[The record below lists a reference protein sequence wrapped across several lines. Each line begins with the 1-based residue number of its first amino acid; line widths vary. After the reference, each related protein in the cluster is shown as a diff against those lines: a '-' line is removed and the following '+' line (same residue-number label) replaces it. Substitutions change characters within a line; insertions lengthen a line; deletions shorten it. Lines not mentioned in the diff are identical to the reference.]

1 MNNRPHFAGK
11 SIRAF
16 SLLELLLVLVIV
28 MLLFGA
34 AVFEFNSINR
44 GASLFE
50 GTDRLKSLFRFAS
63 NEAQRTGKL
72 VRIRFATATE
82 NTSTNIIQ
90 TTGLNAEKSPIAE
103 WEPAP
108 IKFPGQF
115 KMLPNSKTYS
125 NDIDEL
131 VSIESVQLTGLD
143 AQTASIQLINTTE
156 NTSEEMGQ
164 SQEATQATE
173 YSMPSIYFHQDGS
186 CDSAKVQLASKN
198 LDNLNKSIV
207 ELIGFT
213 GTVRHHILEIQEN
226 LLNETNSNDAI
237 NINSQQNETIS
248 TP

>member
-44 GASLFE
+44 GASLSE

-63 NEAQRTGKL
+63 NESQRTGRL
-72 VRIRFATATE
+72 VRIRFGLYDV
-82 NTSTNIIQ
+82 NTSTNTIQ
-90 TTGLNAEKSPIAE
+90 TDALSEQQLPIVE
-103 WEPAP
+103 WEPFP

-115 KMLPNSKTYS
+115 KLLPNSKNYA

-131 VSIESVQLTGLD
+131 VSIESVILTGLD
-143 AQTASIQLINTTE
+143 SQTALIANNTE
-156 NTSEEMGQ
+156 NSLEQKVQGPEADQ
-164 SQEATQATE
+164 STE
-173 YSMPSIYFHQDGS
+173 PSIPLIYFHQDGS
-186 CDSAKVQLASKN
+186 CDSVKVQLSSKN
-198 LDNLNKSIV
+198 LNNLNKSIV

-213 GTVRHHILEIQEN
+213 GTIRHNILELQTN
-226 LLNETNSNDAI
+226 DLNSTNSNETLDKI
-237 NINSQQNETIS
+237 SQTSQSASN
-248 TP
+248 P

>member
-44 GASLFE
+44 GASLSE

-63 NEAQRTGKL
+63 NESQRTGRL
-72 VRIRFATATE
+72 VRIRFGLYDV
-82 NTSTNIIQ
+82 NTSTNTIQ
-90 TTGLNAEKSPIAE
+90 TDALSEQQLPIVE
-103 WEPAP
+103 WEPFP

-115 KMLPNSKTYS
+115 KLLPNSKNYA

-131 VSIESVQLTGLD
+131 VSIESVILTGLD
-143 AQTASIQLINTTE
+143 SQTALIANNTE
-156 NTSEEMGQ
+156 NSLEQTV
-164 SQEATQATE
+164 QETE
-173 YSMPSIYFHQDGS
+173 ASIPIIYFHQDGS
-186 CDSAKVQLASKN
+186 CDSVKVQLSSKN
-198 LDNLNKSIV
+198 LNNLNKSIV

-213 GTVRHHILEIQEN
+213 GTIRHNIIELQTN
-226 LLNETNSNDAI
+226 DLNSTNSNETVDKF
-237 NINSQQNETIS
+237 SQTSQSASN
-248 TP
+248 P

>member
-34 AVFEFNSINR
+34 AVFEFNSMNR
-44 GASLFE
+44 GVYLSE

-72 VRIRFATATE
+72 VRVRFGATTSD
-82 NTSTNIIQ
+82 TSTNAMQ
-90 TTGLNAEKSPIAE
+90 TASLSEKQLPIAE

-108 IKFPGQF
+108 IKLPGQF
-115 KMLPNSKTYS
+115 KKLPNSETYS
-125 NDIDEL
+125 SDIDEL
-131 VSIESVQLTGLD
+131 VSIESVLLTGLD
-143 AQTASIQLINTTE
+143 AQTALILANNTEITSEQTTTE
-156 NTSEEMGQ
+156 AEDAQ
-164 SQEATQATE
+164 STE
-173 YSMPSIYFHQDGS
+173 YSMPLIYFYQDGS

-198 LDNLNKSIV
+198 LNNLNKSIV

-213 GTVRHHILEIQEN
+213 GNVRHHIIEFQPNN
-226 LLNETNSNDAI
+226 LNTTNSNEGI
-237 NINSQQNETIS
+237 KNNSQPNKTIS
-248 TP
+248 SP

>member
-44 GASLFE
+44 GASLSE
-50 GTDRLKSLFRFAS
+50 GSDRLKSLFRFAS

-72 VRIRFATATE
+72 VRIRFGATTSNA
-82 NTSTNIIQ
+82 STNAIQ
-90 TTGLNAEKSPIAE
+90 TTGLSEDQLPIAE

-115 KMLPNSKTYS
+115 QILPNSKYYS

-131 VSIESVQLTGLD
+131 VSIESVLLTGLD
-143 AQTASIQLINTTE
+143 AQTALILSNNTE
-156 NTSEEMGQ
+156 SASEETN
-164 SQEATQATE
+164 QEPEAAQATE
-173 YSMPSIYFHQDGS
+173 YSMPLIYFHQDGS

-198 LDNLNKSIV
+198 LDNLNKSVV

-213 GTVRHHILEIQEN
+213 GTVRHHIIEIQSN
-226 LLNETNSNDAI
+226 QPNETNSTEAI
-237 NINSQQNETIS
+237 DINSQPNKTVS

>member
-44 GASLFE
+44 GASLSE

-63 NEAQRTGKL
+63 NESQRTGRL
-72 VRIRFATATE
+72 VRIRFGLYDV
-82 NTSTNIIQ
+82 NTSTNTIQ
-90 TTGLNAEKSPIAE
+90 TDALSEQQLPIVE
-103 WEPAP
+103 WEPFP

-115 KMLPNSKTYS
+115 KLLPNSKNYA

-131 VSIESVQLTGLD
+131 VSIESVILTGLD
-143 AQTASIQLINTTE
+143 SQTALIANNTE
-156 NTSEEMGQ
+156 NSLEQTV
-164 SQEATQATE
+164 QETE
-173 YSMPSIYFHQDGS
+173 ASIPLIYFHQDGS
-186 CDSAKVQLASKN
+186 CDSVKVQLSSKN
-198 LDNLNKSIV
+198 LNNLNKSIV

-213 GTVRHHILEIQEN
+213 GTIRHNIIELQTN
-226 LLNETNSNDAI
+226 DLNSTNSNETVDKI
-237 NINSQQNETIS
+237 SQTSQSASN
-248 TP
+248 P

>member
-34 AVFEFNSINR
+34 AVFEFNSMNS
-44 GASLFE
+44 GVSLSE

-72 VRIRFATATE
+72 VRVRFGATTSD
-82 NTSTNIIQ
+82 TSTNTIQ
-90 TTGLNAEKSPIAE
+90 IASLSEKQLPIAE

-108 IKFPGQF
+108 IKLPGQF
-115 KMLPNSKTYS
+115 KKLPNSKTYS
-125 NDIDEL
+125 SDIDEL
-131 VSIESVQLTGLD
+131 VSIESVLLTGLD
-143 AQTASIQLINTTE
+143 AQTALILANNTE
-156 NTSEEMGQ
+156 ITSEETNTEAEVAQ
-164 SQEATQATE
+164 STE
-173 YSMPSIYFHQDGS
+173 YSMPLIYFYQDGS

-198 LDNLNKSIV
+198 LNNLNKSIV

-213 GTVRHHILEIQEN
+213 GTVRHHIIEFQPNN
-226 LLNETNSNDAI
+226 LNTTNSNEGI
-237 NINSQQNETIS
+237 KNNSQPNKIIS
-248 TP
+248 SP

>member
-44 GASLFE
+44 GASLSE
-50 GTDRLKSLFRFAS
+50 GTDRLKSLFLFAS
-63 NEAQRTGKL
+63 NEAQRTGKS
-72 VRIRFATATE
+72 VRIRFGISGA
-82 NTSTNIIQ
+82 NTSTNTIQ
-90 TTGLNAEKSPIAE
+90 TVDLNENNLPIAE

-108 IKFPGQF
+108 LKLPGQF
-115 KMLPNSKTYS
+115 KLLPNSKTYS

-131 VSIESVQLTGLD
+131 VTIESVTLTGLD
-143 AQTASIQLINTTE
+143 AQTALIANNPENSLMQTVQEQEDGKSIEGLI
-156 NTSEEMGQ
+156 
-164 SQEATQATE
+164 
-173 YSMPSIYFHQDGS
+173 PPIYFYQDGS

-198 LDNLNKSIV
+198 LNNLNKSIV
-207 ELIGFT
+207 ELIGLT
-213 GTVRHHILEIQEN
+213 GTVSHNFLEIQPN
-226 LLNETNSNDAI
+226 QLNKTNDYESVDTVKQP
-237 NINSQQNETIS
+237 SKTII